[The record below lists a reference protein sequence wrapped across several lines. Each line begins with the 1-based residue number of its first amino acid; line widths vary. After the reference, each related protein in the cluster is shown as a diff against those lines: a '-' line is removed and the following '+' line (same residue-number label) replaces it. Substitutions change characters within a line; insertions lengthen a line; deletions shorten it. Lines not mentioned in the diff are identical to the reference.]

1 MTLLKRGVKLTLMKK
16 LSLYVFLVLMFC
28 NVGFADNFNY
38 ICSFETYYKTADSDV
53 WNNKNMRF
61 NIYNS
66 GKILKMY
73 DYEIKKHYKDLKI
86 VINNS
91 NEVVASEIFQ
101 DRIDTLV
108 LNKNTLY
115 AKYQNMYFDNEG
127 GGEYSIGKC
136 DLK

>member
-1 MTLLKRGVKLTLMKK
+1 MVLMKK
-16 LSLYVFLVLMFC
+16 LSLYVFLGLMWC

>member
-1 MTLLKRGVKLTLMKK
+1 MT
-16 LSLYVFLVLMFC
+16 
-28 NVGFADNFNY
+28 
-38 ICSFETYYKTADSDV
+38 
-53 WNNKNMRF
+53 F

-73 DYEIKKHYKDLKI
+73 NKGINRYYDDLKI